1 MYKFMVQLADM
12 ARNFREAADVIDE
25 IIELKMTIEAKGSQS
40 KREGKRLQELIGKY
54 EDILERNKEWG

>member
-25 IIELKMTIEAKGSQS
+25 IIELKMTIEAKGSQT
-40 KREGKRLQELIGKY
+40 KKEGKRLQELVDKY